1 MSEKKLAD
9 ATDITAQMTDERLI
23 SDFGCS
29 YIDDALLERF
39 EKVTGVRP
47 HMFLRRGLFFAHRE
61 LTAILD
67 AKEKGKQFYL
77 YTGRGPSS
85 DALHLG
91 HLVPFIFT
99 KYLQDALDCYLII
112 QITDD
117 EKFMRDKNLT
127 WEQISSYTESNI
139 RDILAQGFNPH
150 KTFVMRESKYF
161 DINVPF
167 LVQMSRCMSV
177 HQIQSLFGFT
187 EKHSIGYA
195 IFPAKQIAPAFCQ
208 YYSKLFGENRNDI
221 PCLIPCGR
229 EQDPYFRYARDMAG
243 RNKNLKLR
251 RVSTIYSKFI
261 PAITGDKK
269 MTASL
274 QDSAIYLNDSDEEI
288 ARKINNCAHTAYV
301 EGEGSDLNEDV
312 VFKYLNSFDDDDDY
326 IEEVKRRYGK
336 DGQLKEGETRM
347 TVQEVK
353 DRLIKDLVN
362 IIHSFKEGRS
372 KVTDQMVDEYE
383 SLKDWRK

>member
-1 MSEKKLAD
+1 MSKEKLAD
-9 ATDITAQMTDERLI
+9 ATDMTAEMTDERLI

-29 YIDDALLERF
+29 YIDDELLKRF
-39 EKVTGVRP
+39 EKLTGVRP
-47 HMFLRRGLFFAHRE
+47 HKFLRRGLFFAHRE
-61 LTAILD
+61 LTAILN
-67 AKEKGKQFYL
+67 AKEQGKPFYL

-117 EKFMRDKNLT
+117 EKFMRDKDLT
-127 WEQISSYTESNI
+127 WEQIQSYTESNI

-150 KTFVMRESKYF
+150 KTFIMRESKYF

-167 LVQMSRCMSV
+167 LVQMSRCMSL
-177 HQIQSLFGFT
+177 HQIQSLFGFS

-208 YYSKLFGENRNDI
+208 YYSKLFGPNKNDI
-221 PCLIPCGR
+221 LCLIPCGR

-243 RNKNLKLR
+243 RNKTMKLK

-261 PAITGDKK
+261 PSITGNKK
-269 MTASL
+269 MTASNN
-274 QDSAIYLNDSDEEI
+274 DSAIYLNDSDEEI
-288 ARKINNCAHTAYV
+288 ARKINECAHTAYV

-312 VFKYLNSFDDDDDY
+312 VFKYLNTFEDDDEY
-326 IEEVKRRYGK
+326 MEEVKRRYGK
-336 DGQLKEGETRM
+336 GGNLKEGETLM
-347 TVQEVK
+347 TEQEVK
-353 DRLIKDLVN
+353 DRLIQVLVN
-362 IIHSFKEGRS
+362 IIHSFREGRS
-372 KVTDQMVDEYE
+372 KVTDEIVNEFE
-383 SLKDWRK
+383 SLKDWSH